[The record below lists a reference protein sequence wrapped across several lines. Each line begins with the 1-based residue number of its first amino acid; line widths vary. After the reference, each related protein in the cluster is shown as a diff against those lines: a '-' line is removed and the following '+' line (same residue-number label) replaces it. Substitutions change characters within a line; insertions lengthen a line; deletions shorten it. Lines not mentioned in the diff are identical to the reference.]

1 MKLCVCYNAGMIT
14 INGEKIDF
22 GWIPNMYKGG
32 FAGVGIQVDEDVD
45 SESAR
50 KMCVKIAEAV
60 EEFIN
65 GN

>member
-1 MKLCVCYNAGMIT
+1 MIT